1 MAAFLILLVS
11 GRLEIDLESIGVKLE
26 VEVGDEVLKVH
37 QYDSD
42 IFTEGEVINID
53 IDKNK
58 VIIIGEKD
66 E

>member
-1 MAAFLILLVS
+1 MYDGAI
-11 GRLEIDLESIGVKLE
+11 VKLE
-26 VEVGDEVLKVH
+26 VEVGDKILKVH

-42 IFTEGEVINID
+42 IFNEGEIINID

-58 VIIIGEKD
+58 VIIIGDKD